1 MRSPREQQA
10 QHVGGAEKSASGTY
24 LMDPIDPSE
33 VTSARAY
40 LSRREFVRRTGIA
53 ALGAMAFGACRRR
66 GLMREVGPED
76 AAPELPTVP
85 ALPTSTRTDELGN
98 PVTLPY
104 RMNTYG
110 NYYEFTR
117 DRLQMGEAVGD
128 YEPPPL
134 RIEVGGLV
142 EKPRAFGTDELM
154 EFGQEERIY
163 RQRCIEAWAMV
174 VPWTGFPL
182 SRLLEAVV
190 PLPQARFVRFES
202 VYDPENMPGQ
212 RPGAYDA
219 EAPDEEA
226 MGARAESPYVWPYAE
241 GLRLDEAMHDLT
253 FLATGMYGGEIHP
266 ANGAPAR
273 VLVPWKYTFKSPK
286 AVVKIDL
293 VADRPATFWNT
304 AIPEEYGFY
313 ANVNPNVPHP
323 YWEQVKEVRYRGAC
337 PEPIVPTLMFNGY
350 ADQVAHLYEG
360 MDLRENY

>member
-1 MRSPREQQA
+1 MQ
-10 QHVGGAEKSASGTY
+10 
-24 LMDPIDPSE
+24 PIDPSE
-33 VTSARAY
+33 VTPPWAY
-40 LSRREFVRRTGIA
+40 FSRREFIRRTGIA
-53 ALGAMAFGACRRR
+53 TLGAAAFGACRRR
-66 GLMREVGPED
+66 GLVTESETIGGSPD
-76 AAPELPTVP
+76 LPTVP

-117 DRLQMGEAVGD
+117 DRMAMGEAVGD
-128 YEPPPL
+128 YQPPPL
-134 RIEVGGLV
+134 KIEVGGLV
-142 EKPRAFGTDELM
+142 ERPGTFVADDLK
-154 EFGQEERIY
+154 EFGEEERIY

-174 VPWTGFPL
+174 VPWTGFAL
-182 SRLLEAVV
+182 WRILEAVG
-190 PLPQARFVRFES
+190 PLPEARFVRFES
-202 VYDPENMPGQ
+202 IYDPERLPGQ

-219 EAPDEEA
+219 EADEEE
-226 MGARAESPYVWPYAE
+226 MGARVASPYVWPYAE

-286 AVVKIDL
+286 AVVRIDL

-337 PEPIVPTLMFNGY
+337 PEPIVPTLIFNGY
-350 ADQVAHLYEG
+350 GDQVAHLYEG
-360 MDLRENY
+360 MDLEVNY